1 MKSFDFPN
9 MIKTNS
15 AAILQDKKATENNF
29 KLLLSIQL
37 SKNISY

>member
-15 AAILQDKKATENNF
+15 AAILQDKKATENNAD
-29 KLLLSIQL
+29 I
-37 SKNISY
+37 